1 MPAENHFRLFTRRNK
16 IYSWISKEM
25 SEKSLENIATADDS
39 FAPTCISTCPLPFTS
54 FNGHCLMNKLID
66 SVKSNKDSV
75 YFLLE
80 PWSRELNTD
89 FILHNFSV
97 GSVDLTKNTNPDKSK
112 YSGYDIG
119 FDSRSE
125 FSFTD

>member
-1 MPAENHFRLFTRRNK
+1 ML
-16 IYSWISKEM
+16 
-25 SEKSLENIATADDS
+25 EKSLENIATADYS
-39 FAPTCISTCPLPFTS
+39 FAPTWISTYPLPFTS

-66 SVKSNKDSV
+66 SVKNNKDSV

-112 YSGYDIG
+112 YSGYDTG

-125 FSFTD
+125 FSFTDWSVGKTLLFLELIWVHLNILIT